1 MELGLP
7 SYLLK
12 RSVIAV
18 LLILLVAT
26 LNFVIVH
33 LTPGGPQSIF
43 LLNPHITP
51 AARKIMLKE
60 FGLDKP
66 LYQQYET
73 YIVGMFTGNW
83 GISYFYNEPAFNVIA
98 QRVPATLLLMV
109 PSLILTIL
117 IGILFG
123 VIGARRPFSFV
134 DRFLSSFAF
143 FFYAMPAFWLGFVLL
158 TFFVLFLHVLP
169 AGGMTSVNGGGSV
182 TDILTH
188 LLLPMISLTLVNLAN
203 FSLLMRSS
211 LMEVMDQNYITTA
224 KGKGLSERLIFFRH
238 AMRNALLPTVTMT
251 GLFVGFL
258 LTGAILTES
267 VFNWPGL
274 GLLTFNSIETRD
286 YPIILSLFF
295 IFSIMIIVANLITD
309 VVYGF
314 LDPRISFD

>member
-1 MELGLP
+1 MGLG
-7 SYLLK
+7 SCLLK
-12 RSVIAV
+12 RAIIAL
-18 LLILLVAT
+18 LLIFLVAS

-33 LTPGGPQSIF
+33 LTPGGPQTIF
-43 LLNPHITP
+43 LLNPHIS
-51 AARKIMLKE
+51 AAGRKVVLE
-60 FGLDKP
+60 QLGLDKP
-66 LYQQYET
+66 LYVQYLI
-73 YIVGMFTGNW
+73 YIQGMFTGNW
-83 GISYFYNEPAFNVIA
+83 GTSYFYNEPAFTVIA
-98 QRVPATLLLMV
+98 QRVPATLLLMI
-109 PSLILTIL
+109 PSLFLTII
-117 IGILFG
+117 IGVFFG
-123 VIGARRPFSFV
+123 VVGARKPFSFV

-169 AGGMTSVNGGGSV
+169 AGGMTSIAGGGSI
-182 TDILTH
+182 TDILSH
-188 LLLPMISLTLVNLAN
+188 LLLPMVSLTLVNLAN

-267 VFNWPGL
+267 VFSWPGL
-274 GLLTFNSIETRD
+274 GLLTFQSILSRD

>member
-1 MELGLP
+1 
-7 SYLLK
+7 
-12 RSVIAV
+12 
-18 LLILLVAT
+18 
-26 LNFVIVH
+26 
-33 LTPGGPQSIF
+33 
-43 LLNPHITP
+43 
-51 AARKIMLKE
+51 MLE
-60 FGLDKP
+60 QFGLDKP
-66 LYQQYET
+66 LYVQYEI
-73 YIVGMFTGNW
+73 YIQGMFTGNW
-83 GISYFYNEPAFNVIA
+83 GTSYFYNEPAFTVIA

-117 IGILFG
+117 VGVFFG
-123 VIGARRPFSFV
+123 VVGARKPFSFV

-169 AGGMTSVNGGGSV
+169 ASGMSSIAGEGSI
-182 TDILTH
+182 TDILSH
-188 LLLPMISLTLVNLAN
+188 LLLPLVSLTLVNLAN

-224 KGKGLSERLIFFRH
+224 RGKGLSERLIFFRH

-267 VFNWPGL
+267 VFSWPGL
-274 GLLTFNSIETRD
+274 GLLTFSSIETRD

-295 IFSIMIIVANLITD
+295 IFSIMIITANLITD
-309 VVYGF
+309 IVYGF

>member
-1 MELGLP
+1 LGLA

-12 RSVIAV
+12 RSIIAL
-18 LLILLVAT
+18 LLIFLVASI
-26 LNFVIVH
+26 NFLIVH
-33 LTPGGPQSIF
+33 VTPGGPQSIF
-43 LLNPHITP
+43 LLNPHISP
-51 AARKIMLKE
+51 QARQIMLAQ
-60 FGLDKP
+60 FGLAKP
-66 LYQQYET
+66 LYEQYEI
-73 YIVGMFTGNW
+73 YIVGMFSGHW
-83 GISYFYNEPAFNVIA
+83 GISYYYNEPAFNVIA
-98 QRVPATLLLMV
+98 QRIPATLLLMV

-117 IGILFG
+117 VGILFG
-123 VIGARRPFSFV
+123 VVGARKPFSFV

-158 TFFVLFLHVLP
+158 TFFVLFLHWLP
-169 AGGMTSVNGGGSV
+169 AGGMTSVVGGGSPV
-182 TDILTH
+182 DILIH
-188 LLLPMISLTLVNLAN
+188 LILPVLSLTLVNLAN

-274 GLLTFNSIETRD
+274 GYLTFQTIEVRD
-286 YPIILSLFF
+286 YPVILSLFF
-295 IFSIMIIVANLITD
+295 IFSIMIIIANLITD

>member
-1 MELGLP
+1 MGLA
-7 SYLLK
+7 SYLLR
-12 RSVIAV
+12 RSIIAL
-18 LLILLVAT
+18 LLIYLVAS
-26 LNFVIVH
+26 LNFIIIH

-43 LLNPHITP
+43 LTNPHLS
-51 AARKIMLKE
+51 AAGRAIILKE

-66 LYQQYET
+66 LYVQYEI
-73 YIVGMFTGNW
+73 YIEGMFTGNW
-83 GISYFYNEPAFNVIA
+83 GVSYFYNEPAFNVIA
-98 QRVPATLLLMV
+98 QRIPATLLLMI

-117 IGILFG
+117 VGILFG
-123 VIGARRPFSFV
+123 VIGARKPFSFV

-158 TFFVLFLHVLP
+158 TFFVLFLHWLP
-169 AGGMTSVNGGGSV
+169 SGGITSIAGGGSV
-182 TDILTH
+182 PDVLAH

-224 KGKGLSERLIFFRH
+224 KGKGLSERMVFFRH
-238 AMRNALLPTVTMT
+238 AMPNAMLPTVTMT

-267 VFNWPGL
+267 VFTWPGL
-274 GLLTFNSIETRD
+274 GLLTFQSILSRD
-286 YPIILSLFF
+286 YPIIISLFF
-295 IFSIMIIVANLITD
+295 IFSIMIIAANLITD

>member
-1 MELGLP
+1 MGLGR
-7 SYLLK
+7 YLVK
-12 RSVIAV
+12 RSIIAV
-18 LLILLVAT
+18 LLIFLVAT
-26 LNFVIVH
+26 INFVIVH
-33 LTPGGPQSIF
+33 VTPGGPQEIF
-43 LLNPHITP
+43 ELNPHISQ
-51 AARKIMLKE
+51 AAKEIMLTQY
-60 FGLDKP
+60 GLNKP
-66 LYQQYET
+66 LYIQYEV
-73 YIVGMFTGNW
+73 YIVGMFTGHW
-83 GISYFYNEPAFNVIA
+83 GISYFYNEPAFDVIA

-117 IGILFG
+117 VGIVFG
-123 VIGARRPFSFV
+123 IVGARRPFSFV
-134 DRFLSSFAF
+134 DRFLSSLAF

-158 TFFVLFLHVLP
+158 TFFVLFLHILP
-169 AGGMTSVNGGGSV
+169 AGGMTSVTGGGSV

-188 LLLPMISLTLVNLAN
+188 MILPVFSLTLVNLAN

-295 IFSIMIIVANLITD
+295 IFSIMIIAANLVTD

-314 LDPRISFD
+314 LDPRITFD

>member
-1 MELGLP
+1 MGLGR
-7 SYLLK
+7 YLLK
-12 RSVIAV
+12 RALVAL
-18 LLILLVAT
+18 LLIFLVAT

-33 LTPGGPQSIF
+33 LTPGGPQTIF
-43 LLNPHITP
+43 LLNPHIS
-51 AARKIMLKE
+51 AQGRELILKQ

-66 LYQQYET
+66 LYVQYEI

-83 GISYFYNEPAFNVIA
+83 GTSYFYNEPAFTVIV
-98 QRVPATLLLMV
+98 QRIPATLLLMV
-109 PSLILTIL
+109 PSLLLTIL
-117 IGILFG
+117 IGVMLG
-123 VIGARRPFSFV
+123 VIGARKPFSYI
-134 DRFLSSFAF
+134 DRFLSSIAF

-158 TFFVLFLHVLP
+158 TFFVLVLRILP
-169 AGGMTSVNGGGSV
+169 PGGMTSISGGGSV
-182 TDILTH
+182 TDILDH
-188 LLLPMISLTLVNLAN
+188 LILPMVSLTLVNLAN

-267 VFNWPGL
+267 VFSWPGL
-274 GLLTFNSIETRD
+274 GLLTFDSIETRD

-295 IFSIMIIVANLITD
+295 MFSIMIITANLVTD
-309 VVYGF
+309 VIYGF

>member
-1 MELGLP
+1 MGLA
-7 SYLLK
+7 SYLL
-12 RSVIAV
+12 RRAIVAV
-18 LLILLVAT
+18 LLIFLVAT
-26 LNFVIVH
+26 INFAIVH
-33 LTPGGPQSIF
+33 LTPGGPGSVF
-43 LLNPHITP
+43 LNNPHIS
-51 AARKIMLKE
+51 AAGKKIILAQ
-60 FGLDKP
+60 FGLEKP
-66 LYQQYET
+66 LYEQYGI
-73 YIVGMFTGNW
+73 YIEGMFTGNL
-83 GISYFYNEPAFNVIA
+83 GTSYFYNEPAFHVIA
-98 QRVPATLLLMV
+98 QRIPATLILMV
-109 PSLILTIL
+109 PSLLLTIA

-123 VIGARRPFSFV
+123 VVGARRPFSFT
-134 DRFLSSFAF
+134 DRFLSSLSF

-169 AGGMTSVNGGGSV
+169 ASGMSSINGGGSV
-182 TDILTH
+182 LDILTH
-188 LLLPMISLTLVNLAN
+188 LLLPMVSLTLVNIAN

-211 LMEVMDQNYITTA
+211 LMEVMDQNYIVTA

-267 VFNWPGL
+267 VFSWPGL
-274 GLLTFNSIETRD
+274 GLLTFQSILVRD

-295 IFSIMIIVANLITD
+295 IFSVMIIVANLATD

>member
-1 MELGLP
+1 MF
-7 SYLLK
+7 
-12 RSVIAV
+12 
-18 LLILLVAT
+18 
-26 LNFVIVH
+26 LN
-33 LTPGGPQSIF
+33 
-43 LLNPHITP
+43 NPHIS
-51 AARKIMLKE
+51 AAGKKIILAQ

-66 LYQQYET
+66 LYVQYGI
-73 YIVGMFTGNW
+73 YIQGMFTGNW
-83 GISYFYNEPAFNVIA
+83 GVSYFYNEPAFNVIA
-98 QRVPATLLLMV
+98 QRIPATLILMV
-109 PSLILTIL
+109 PSLLLTIA
-117 IGILFG
+117 IGIVFG
-123 VIGARRPFSFV
+123 VLGARRPFSFT
-134 DRFLSSFAF
+134 DRFLSSLSF

-169 AGGMTSVNGGGSV
+169 ASGMSSINGGGSV
-182 TDILTH
+182 SDILTH
-188 LLLPMISLTLVNLAN
+188 LILPMVSLTLVNIAN

-211 LMEVMDQNYITTA
+211 LMEVMDQNYIVTA

-267 VFNWPGL
+267 VFSWPGL
-274 GLLTFNSIETRD
+274 GLLTFQSILVRD

-295 IFSIMIIVANLITD
+295 IFSVMIIVANLVTD

>member
-1 MELGLP
+1 MGLA
-7 SYLLK
+7 SYLL
-12 RSVIAV
+12 RRAIIAF
-18 LLILLVAT
+18 LLIFLVAS
-26 LNFVIVH
+26 LNFVIIH

-43 LLNPHITP
+43 LTNPHLSAHGREI
-51 AARKIMLKE
+51 ILQE

-66 LYQQYET
+66 LYVQYEI
-73 YIVGMFTGNW
+73 YIIGMFSGNW
-83 GISYFYNEPAFNVIA
+83 GVSYFYNEPAFNVIA
-98 QRVPATLLLMV
+98 QRIPATLLLMI

-117 IGILFG
+117 VGILFG
-123 VIGARRPFSFV
+123 VIGARKPFSFV

-169 AGGMTSVNGGGSV
+169 SGGITSIAGGGSV
-182 TDILTH
+182 IDVFAH
-188 LLLPMISLTLVNLAN
+188 LLLPMVSLTLVNLAN

-224 KGKGLSERLIFFRH
+224 KGKGLSERMIFFRH
-238 AMRNALLPTVTMT
+238 AMPNAMLPTVTMT

-267 VFNWPGL
+267 VFTWPGL
-274 GLLTFNSIETRD
+274 GLLTFQSILSRD

-295 IFSIMIIVANLITD
+295 IFSIMIIAANLITD

>member
-1 MELGLP
+1 MGLGR
-7 SYLLK
+7 YLLK
-12 RSVIAV
+12 RSAV
-18 LLILLVAT
+18 ALLLIFLVAT

-33 LTPGGPQSIF
+33 LTPGGPQTIF
-43 LLNPHITP
+43 LLNPHIS
-51 AARKIMLKE
+51 AQGRQLILKQ
-60 FGLDKP
+60 FGLNKP
-66 LYQQYET
+66 LYVQYEI

-83 GISYFYNEPAFNVIA
+83 GTSYFYNEPAFTVIA
-98 QRVPATLLLMV
+98 QRIPATLLLMV

-117 IGILFG
+117 IGIVFG
-123 VIGARRPFSFV
+123 VVGARKPFSFV
-134 DRFLSSFAF
+134 DRSLSSIAF

-169 AGGMTSVNGGGSV
+169 AGGMTSISGGGSV
-182 TDILTH
+182 TDILSH
-188 LLLPMISLTLVNLAN
+188 LLLPMLSLTLVNLAN

-267 VFNWPGL
+267 VFSWPGL
-274 GLLTFNSIETRD
+274 GLLTFDSIETRD

-295 IFSIMIIVANLITD
+295 MFSIMIIVANLITD
-309 VVYGF
+309 VIYGF

>member
-1 MELGLP
+1 MGLGK
-7 SYLLK
+7 YLLK
-12 RSVIAV
+12 RSIIAL
-18 LLILLVAT
+18 LLIFFVAT

-33 LTPGGPQSIF
+33 LTPGGPATIF
-43 LLNPHITP
+43 LLNPHIS
-51 AARKIMLKE
+51 AAGRKIVLE
-60 FGLDKP
+60 QFGLDKP
-66 LYQQYET
+66 LYVQYEI
-73 YIVGMFTGNW
+73 YIAGMFTGNW
-83 GISYFYNEPAFNVIA
+83 GTSYFYNEPAFQVVA
-98 QRVPATLLLMV
+98 QRIPATLLLMV

-117 IGILFG
+117 VGGLFG
-123 VIGARRPFSFV
+123 IIGARKPFSFV

-169 AGGMTSVNGGGSV
+169 AGGMTSISGGGSV
-182 TDILTH
+182 TDIFSH
-188 LLLPMISLTLVNLAN
+188 LFLPVVSLTLVNLAN

-267 VFNWPGL
+267 VFSWPGL
-274 GLLTFNSIETRD
+274 GLLTFDSIESRD

-309 VVYGF
+309 VVYGL
-314 LDPRISFD
+314 LDPRISYD

>member
-1 MELGLP
+1 V
-7 SYLLK
+7 
-12 RSVIAV
+12 RRAIVAV
-18 LLILLVAT
+18 LLIFLVAT
-26 LNFVIVH
+26 INFAIVH
-33 LTPGGPQSIF
+33 ITPGGPGSVF
-43 LLNPHITP
+43 LNNPHIS
-51 AARKIMLKE
+51 AEGKKIILAQ

-66 LYQQYET
+66 LYVQYAI
-73 YIVGMFTGNW
+73 YIQGMFTGNW
-83 GISYFYNEPAFNVIA
+83 GTSYFYNEPAFDVIA
-98 QRVPATLLLMV
+98 QRIPATLILMV
-109 PSLILTIL
+109 PSLLLTIAV
-117 IGILFG
+117 GILFG
-123 VIGARRPFSFV
+123 VLGARRPFSFT
-134 DRFLSSFAF
+134 DRFLSSISF

-169 AGGMTSVNGGGSV
+169 ASGMTSINGGGSV
-182 TDILTH
+182 SDIFTH
-188 LLLPMISLTLVNLAN
+188 LLLPMLSLTLVSIAN

-211 LMEVMDQNYITTA
+211 LMEVMDQNYIVTA

-267 VFNWPGL
+267 VFSWPGL
-274 GLLTFNSIETRD
+274 GLLTFQSILVRD

-295 IFSIMIIVANLITD
+295 IFSVMIIVANLVTD

>member
-1 MELGLP
+1 MGLGR
-7 SYLLK
+7 YLLK
-12 RSVIAV
+12 RSLVAL
-18 LLILLVAT
+18 LLIFLVAT

-33 LTPGGPQSIF
+33 LTPGGPQTIF
-43 LLNPHITP
+43 LLNPHIS
-51 AARKIMLKE
+51 AQGRELILKQ

-66 LYQQYET
+66 LYVQYEI

-83 GISYFYNEPAFNVIA
+83 GTSYFYNEPAFSVIA
-98 QRVPATLLLMV
+98 QRIPATLLLMV

-117 IGILFG
+117 IGVVFG
-123 VIGARRPFSFV
+123 VIGARKPFSFV
-134 DRFLSSFAF
+134 DRFLSSIAF

-169 AGGMTSVNGGGSV
+169 AGGMTSISGGGSI

-188 LLLPMISLTLVNLAN
+188 LLLPMLSLTLVNLAN

-267 VFNWPGL
+267 VFSWPGL

-295 IFSIMIIVANLITD
+295 MFSIMIIAANLVTD
-309 VVYGF
+309 VIYGF

>member
-1 MELGLP
+1 
-7 SYLLK
+7 
-12 RSVIAV
+12 
-18 LLILLVAT
+18 
-26 LNFVIVH
+26 
-33 LTPGGPQSIF
+33 
-43 LLNPHITP
+43 
-51 AARKIMLKE
+51 
-60 FGLDKP
+60 
-66 LYQQYET
+66 
-73 YIVGMFTGNW
+73 
-83 GISYFYNEPAFNVIA
+83 
-98 QRVPATLLLMV
+98 
-109 PSLILTIL
+109 
-117 IGILFG
+117 
-123 VIGARRPFSFV
+123 
-134 DRFLSSFAF
+134 
-143 FFYAMPAFWLGFVLL
+143 MPAFWLGFVLL
-158 TFFVLFLHVLP
+158 TVFVLFLHVLP
-169 AGGMTSVNGGGSV
+169 ASGMTSVSGGGSV

-188 LLLPMISLTLVNLAN
+188 MILPVLSLTLVNLAN

-274 GLLTFNSIETRD
+274 GLLTFQSIEQRD

>member
-1 MELGLP
+1 MGLA
-7 SYLLK
+7 SYLL
-12 RSVIAV
+12 RRAIIAF
-18 LLILLVAT
+18 LLIFLVAS
-26 LNFVIVH
+26 LNFVIIH

-43 LLNPHITP
+43 LTNPHLSAHGREI
-51 AARKIMLKE
+51 ILQE

-66 LYQQYET
+66 LYVQSEI
-73 YIVGMFTGNW
+73 YIIGMFSGNW
-83 GISYFYNEPAFNVIA
+83 GVSYFYNEPAFNVIA
-98 QRVPATLLLMV
+98 QRIPATLLLMI

-117 IGILFG
+117 VGILFG
-123 VIGARRPFSFV
+123 VIGARKPFSFV

-169 AGGMTSVNGGGSV
+169 SGGITSIAGGGSV
-182 TDILTH
+182 TDVFAH
-188 LLLPMISLTLVNLAN
+188 LLLPMVSLTLVNLAN

-224 KGKGLSERLIFFRH
+224 KGKGLSERMIFFRH
-238 AMRNALLPTVTMT
+238 AMPNAMLPTVTMT

-267 VFNWPGL
+267 VFTWPGL
-274 GLLTFNSIETRD
+274 GLLTFQSILSRD

-295 IFSIMIIVANLITD
+295 IFSIMIIAANLITD

>member
-1 MELGLP
+1 MALGR
-7 SYLLK
+7 YLLK
-12 RSVIAV
+12 RSVIAL
-18 LLILLVAT
+18 LLIFLVAT
-26 LNFVIVH
+26 INFVIVH
-33 LTPGGPQSIF
+33 VTPGGPQEIF
-43 LLNPHITP
+43 ELNPHIT
-51 AARKIMLKE
+51 ATARAIMLAQY
-60 FGLDKP
+60 GLNKP
-66 LYQQYET
+66 LYEQYEI
-73 YIVGMFTGNW
+73 YIVGMFTGHW
-83 GISYFYNEPAFNVIA
+83 GISYFYNEPAFDVIA

-117 IGILFG
+117 VGILFG
-123 VIGARRPFSFV
+123 VVGARRPFSFV

-158 TFFVLFLHVLP
+158 TFFVLFLHILP
-169 AGGMTSVNGGGSV
+169 AGGMTSVAGGGSV
-182 TDILTH
+182 ADVLTH
-188 LLLPMISLTLVNLAN
+188 MILPVFSLTLVNLAN

-224 KGKGLSERLIFFRH
+224 RGKGLGERLIFFRH

-295 IFSIMIIVANLITD
+295 IFSIMIIVANLVTD
-309 VVYGF
+309 IVYGF

>member
-1 MELGLP
+1 MGLGR
-7 SYLLK
+7 YLLK
-12 RSVIAV
+12 RCVVAI
-18 LLILLVAT
+18 LLIFLVAS

-33 LTPGGPQSIF
+33 LTPGGPATIF
-43 LLNPHITP
+43 LLNPHIS
-51 AARKIMLKE
+51 AQGRQLILKQ

-66 LYQQYET
+66 LYVQYEI

-83 GISYFYNEPAFNVIA
+83 GTSYFYNEPAFSVIA
-98 QRVPATLLLMV
+98 QRIPATLLLMV
-109 PSLILTIL
+109 PSLLLTIL
-117 IGILFG
+117 IGVVFG
-123 VIGARRPFSFV
+123 VIGARKPFSFV
-134 DRFLSSFAF
+134 DRLLSSLAF

-169 AGGMTSVNGGGSV
+169 AGGMTSVTGGGSV
-182 TDILTH
+182 TDILSH
-188 LLLPMISLTLVNLAN
+188 LLLPVVSLTLVNLAN

-238 AMRNALLPTVTMT
+238 AMRNAMLPTVTMT

-267 VFNWPGL
+267 VFSWPGL

-295 IFSIMIIVANLITD
+295 IFSIMIIAANLVTD
-309 VVYGF
+309 VIYGF
-314 LDPRISFD
+314 LDPRITFD

>member
-1 MELGLP
+1 MGLA
-7 SYLLK
+7 SYLT
-12 RSVIAV
+12 RRAVVAV
-18 LLILLVAT
+18 LLIFLVAT
-26 LNFVIVH
+26 INFTIVH
-33 LTPGGPQSIF
+33 LTPGGPGTVF
-43 LLNPHITP
+43 LLNPHIS
-51 AARKIMLKE
+51 AAGRKIILE
-60 FGLDKP
+60 QFGLDKP
-66 LYQQYET
+66 LYVQYGI
-73 YIVGMFTGNW
+73 YIEGMFTGNW
-83 GISYFYNEPAFNVIA
+83 GTSYFYNEPAFNVIA
-98 QRVPATLLLMV
+98 QRIPATLILMV
-109 PSLILTIL
+109 PSLLLTIAV
-117 IGILFG
+117 GILFG
-123 VIGARRPFSFV
+123 VVGARKPFSFV
-134 DRFLSSFAF
+134 DRFLSSLSF

-169 AGGMTSVNGGGSV
+169 ASGMTSINGGGSV

-188 LLLPMISLTLVNLAN
+188 LILPMASLTLVNIAN

-211 LMEVMDQNYITTA
+211 LMEVMDQNYIVTA

-267 VFNWPGL
+267 VFSWPGL
-274 GLLTFNSIETRD
+274 GLLTFQSILVRD

-295 IFSIMIIVANLITD
+295 IFSIMIIVANLVTD

>member
-1 MELGLP
+1 MGLGR
-7 SYLLK
+7 YLMK
-12 RSVIAV
+12 RSIIAV
-18 LLILLVAT
+18 LLIFLVAT
-26 LNFVIVH
+26 INFVIVH
-33 LTPGGPQSIF
+33 ITPGGPQSIF
-43 LLNPHITP
+43 VLNPHVSV
-51 AARKIMLKE
+51 AARQLMLAQ
-60 FGLDKP
+60 FGLTKP
-66 LYQQYET
+66 LYVQYEI
-73 YIVGMFTGNW
+73 YIVGMFTGHW
-83 GISYFYNEPAFNVIA
+83 GISYFYNEPAFQVIA

-117 IGILFG
+117 VGIVLG
-123 VIGARRPFSFV
+123 VLGARRPFSFV
-134 DRFLSSFAF
+134 DRFLSSTAF

-158 TFFVLFLHVLP
+158 TVFVLFLHVLP
-169 AGGMTSVNGGGSV
+169 ASGMTSVSGGGSV
-182 TDILTH
+182 PDILTH
-188 LLLPMISLTLVNLAN
+188 MILPVFSLTLVNLAN

-274 GLLTFNSIETRD
+274 GLLTFQSIEQRD

-295 IFSIMIIVANLITD
+295 IFSIMIIVANLVTD
-309 VVYGF
+309 VLYGF

>member
-1 MELGLP
+1 MGLG

-12 RSVIAV
+12 RAIIAL
-18 LLILLVAT
+18 LLIFLVAS

-33 LTPGGPQSIF
+33 LTPGGPQTIF
-43 LLNPHITP
+43 LLNPHIS
-51 AARKIMLKE
+51 AAGRKVVLE
-60 FGLDKP
+60 QLGLDKP
-66 LYQQYET
+66 LYVQYLI
-73 YIVGMFTGNW
+73 YIQGMFTGNW
-83 GISYFYNEPAFNVIA
+83 GTSYFYNEPAFTVIA
-98 QRVPATLLLMV
+98 QRVPATLLLMI
-109 PSLILTIL
+109 PSLFLTII
-117 IGILFG
+117 IGVFFG
-123 VIGARRPFSFV
+123 VVGARKPFSFV

-169 AGGMTSVNGGGSV
+169 AGGMTSIAGGGSI
-182 TDILTH
+182 TDILSH
-188 LLLPMISLTLVNLAN
+188 LLLPMVSLTLVNLAN

-267 VFNWPGL
+267 VFSWPGL
-274 GLLTFNSIETRD
+274 GLLTFQSILSRD

>member
-1 MELGLP
+1 MALGR
-7 SYLLK
+7 YLLK
-12 RSVIAV
+12 RCIVAL
-18 LLILLVAT
+18 LLIFLVAS

-33 LTPGGPQSIF
+33 LTPGGPQTIF
-43 LLNPHITP
+43 LLNPHISP
-51 AARKIMLKE
+51 QGRQLILKQ

-66 LYQQYET
+66 LYVQYEI

-83 GISYFYNEPAFNVIA
+83 GTSYFYNEPAFSVIA

-117 IGILFG
+117 IGVLFG
-123 VIGARRPFSFV
+123 VIGARKPFSFV
-134 DRFLSSFAF
+134 DRFLSSLAF

-158 TFFVLFLHVLP
+158 TFFVLYLHVLP
-169 AGGMTSVNGGGSV
+169 AAGMTSTTGGGSV
-182 TDILTH
+182 TDILSH
-188 LLLPMISLTLVNLAN
+188 LLLPMASLTLVNLAN

-224 KGKGLSERLIFFRH
+224 RGKGLSERLIFFRH
-238 AMRNALLPTVTMT
+238 AMRNAMLPTVTMT

-267 VFNWPGL
+267 VFTWPGL

-295 IFSIMIIVANLITD
+295 MFSIMIITANLVTD
-309 VVYGF
+309 VIYGF

>member
-1 MELGLP
+1 MGLA

-12 RSVIAV
+12 RSIIAL
-18 LLILLVAT
+18 LLIFLVASI
-26 LNFVIVH
+26 NFLIVH
-33 LTPGGPQSIF
+33 VTPGGPQSIF
-43 LLNPHITP
+43 LLNPHISP
-51 AARKIMLKE
+51 QARQIMLAQ
-60 FGLDKP
+60 FGLAKP
-66 LYQQYET
+66 LYEQYEI
-73 YIVGMFTGNW
+73 YIVGMFSGHW
-83 GISYFYNEPAFNVIA
+83 GISYYYNEPAFNVIA
-98 QRVPATLLLMV
+98 QRIPATLLLMV

-117 IGILFG
+117 VGILFG
-123 VIGARRPFSFV
+123 VVGARKPFSFV

-158 TFFVLFLHVLP
+158 TFFVLFLHWLP
-169 AGGMTSVNGGGSV
+169 AGGMTSVVGGGSPV
-182 TDILTH
+182 DILIH
-188 LLLPMISLTLVNLAN
+188 LILPVLSLTLVNLAN

-274 GLLTFNSIETRD
+274 GYLTFQTIEVRD
-286 YPIILSLFF
+286 YPVILSLFF
-295 IFSIMIIVANLITD
+295 IFSIMIIIANLITD